1 MSKLNRSEFKE
12 LLTEWCGSFVN
23 ERSFKSLDIPEW
35 GMSISSEQKEGIS
48 SVNFDAEM
56 INFPIPNELLFL
68 SKNKKLNKI
77 FQNQF
82 SIFEKNEENFKL
94 IKDSIKSFYKT
105 VVLNPRSYKKSLLQN
120 YKDTFE
126 HEPNYEE
133 KNITFNHKEEVDKE
147 SVLDNIDSLFEEK
160 KDVLTGKIEND
171 DVPIFIYL
179 TKAFSD
185 FDSMATGGLF
195 KIVDLDERV
204 SNSFLKWLFHH
215 DFYHFL
221 EGYSSKKSGKQIRS
235 LERPSL
241 DIGSSEHYYY
251 YIKIKGLEE
260 SLGSDDNYASVIP
273 YILTKSIEEAKIF
286 LEENYLSYD
295 EYKKLAIEDEVLKTV
310 DIFNQEKEKN
320 IDKILTDLVELQN
333 NFSNLLNS
341 LKDYIVIGSYE
352 IAGSKT
358 IEVQDLPST
367 EDPDRSKYSQINFRN
382 ISEENLDRIID
393 HAISNQDGN
402 LLRAIALSN
411 WPVGICSKKSQE
423 AIINMDISNKASF
436 DIASFFPEESINGK
450 KYIVIDIVKHT
461 KHQDVVELACKKYYN
476 SFEIESG
483 EFVKAFRQVVEE
495 NWPQIDT
502 SKFLNESMLKNYITL
517 ILS

>member
-1 MSKLNRSEFKE
+1 MSKLNRIEFKE
-12 LLTEWCGSFVN
+12 LLSEWHKNFIN
-23 ERSFKSLDIPEW
+23 ERDFKSLDIPEW
-35 GMSISSEQKEGIS
+35 GMSISSLQKEEIAS
-48 SVNFDAEM
+48 INFDAEM

-82 SIFEKNEENFKL
+82 SIFEKNEENFNL
-94 IKDSIKSFYKT
+94 IKNSIKNFYKT

-126 HEPNYEE
+126 HEPSYKE
-133 KNITFNHKEEVDKE
+133 KNITFNHKEKVDKE
-147 SVLDNIDSLFEEK
+147 SVLNNIDSLFEEK
-160 KDVLTGKIEND
+160 KDVLTGKIDKD

-179 TKAFSD
+179 TKTFSD
-185 FDSMATGGLF
+185 FDAMATGGLF
-195 KIVDLDERV
+195 KIAELDESV

-241 DIGSSEHYYY
+241 DIVNSEHYY
-251 YIKIKGLEE
+251 YIKIKGLEA
-260 SLGSDDNYASVIP
+260 SLNSEDNDSSVIP
-273 YILTKSIEEAKIF
+273 YILTKSIEEAKLF

-295 EYKKLAIEDEVLKTV
+295 EYKKIAIEDEVLKTV

-333 NFSNLLNS
+333 KFSTILNS
-341 LKDYIVIGSYE
+341 LKDYIIIGSYE

-358 IEVQDLPST
+358 IEVQDLPNT
-367 EDPDRSKYSQINFRN
+367 EDPDSSKYSQINFRN

-450 KYIVIDIVKHT
+450 EYIVIDIVKHT